1 MANATRR
8 QTGAKSS
15 LLAQYRG
22 LKELGSV
29 HGKFANGFNVQFPTR
44 LLYVGNCDAPL
55 SAFGITIPSDRMA
68 TLLSGLSIGDLVTH
82 KGEKLFIYGRDG
94 VMRLDLAG
102 LEDIDLKFQR
112 YTFDPA
118 MLASSEVFSLL
129 EDMKLSDAT
138 GLDRNQETHRQLTK
152 LWQSDKED
160 FAENYRLVSYLAGR
174 GVGLTPSGD
183 DILLG
188 FTFAL
193 MLFGKFVHWERAIS
207 IGINKET
214 TTAISM
220 AYLTAL
226 LSGYVSEPLLQFSA
240 LMNCNGS
247 GLVRE
252 KTLAVAAFGHTS
264 GVDVLFG
271 FYMGL
276 KFLLN
281 NA

>member
-183 DILLG
+183 DLWTIQ
-188 FTFAL
+188 
-193 MLFGKFVHWERAIS
+193 E
-207 IGINKET
+207 GIPT
-214 TTAISM
+214 
-220 AYLTAL
+220 
-226 LSGYVSEPLLQFSA
+226 P
-240 LMNCNGS
+240 
-247 GLVRE
+247 
-252 KTLAVAAFGHTS
+252 
-264 GVDVLFG
+264 
-271 FYMGL
+271 
-276 KFLLN
+276 
-281 NA
+281 